1 MILMAIKSIR
11 DYIMKISFE
20 DENWVTIGGFL
31 VALTSIFCSLYS
43 YLCVAEI
50 IQGIPYPNFYIGI
63 LIISVAFGGFG
74 IPISIFNTIIFKT
87 LFHISPLFYV
97 SHHYILLPIPPN
109 YRLLHKQKL

>member
-1 MILMAIKSIR
+1 MIVMAIKSIR

-20 DENWVTIGGFL
+20 DENWMTIGGFL
-31 VALTSIFCSLYS
+31 VALTSIVCSSYR
-43 YLCVAEI
+43 YLCTADI

-87 LFHISPLFYV
+87 PISYLSFV
-97 SHHYILLPIPPN
+97 LCFASLYIVT
-109 YRLLHKQKL
+109 YTSKLQMVT